1 MVAMVKWYHSR
12 LWLCYHGF
20 DPRWPPHENPSNH
33 RGIFVELYRGFNSID
48 KILIAIMN
56 RVVMLHG
63 RWPEK
68 IDGKLIA
75 DIPLCN
81 PNNEGNWMGW
91 TKKKLEEAGYRVTCP
106 IIVDA
111 WQAPYSEW
119 KKVIDTLEI
128 DEQTIVVGLSAGGA
142 VWVRWLSET
151 GRKVKKLILIAPGS
165 KYTATDDD
173 PLPSKKEFYDFEIPS
188 TIKSQIIKGTTIFV
202 SNDSQEILKS
212 VELYKD
218 ILDAKVMKLENLSH
232 FSFLIPQ
239 LPELLDEILK

>member
-1 MVAMVKWYHSR
+1 
-12 LWLCYHGF
+12 
-20 DPRWPPHENPSNH
+20 
-33 RGIFVELYRGFNSID
+33 
-48 KILIAIMN
+48 MN

-68 IDGKLIA
+68 IDCKLIA

-91 TKKKLEEAGYRVTCP
+91 TKKKLEEAGYAVTCP

-111 WQAPYSEW
+111 WQAPYSDW

-128 DEQTIVVGLSAGGA
+128 DEQTTLVGLSAGGA

-173 PLPSKKEFYDFEIPS
+173 PLPSRKEFYDFEILP
-188 TIKSQIIKGTTIFV
+188 TLQTQTKDGTTIFV
-202 SNDSQEILKS
+202 SNDTLEILRS
-212 VELYKD
+212 VEIYKEK
-218 ILDAKVMKLENLSH
+218 LNAKVIKLKNLGH

-239 LPELLDEILK
+239 LPELLKEIQR